1 MLFLRGSADLDWE
14 FYVSFG
20 IEGHHIKLGYKPYFF
35 FPGYLEMKLVPI
47 KK

>member
-20 IEGHHIKLGYKPYFF
+20 TEGHHIKLGYKPYF